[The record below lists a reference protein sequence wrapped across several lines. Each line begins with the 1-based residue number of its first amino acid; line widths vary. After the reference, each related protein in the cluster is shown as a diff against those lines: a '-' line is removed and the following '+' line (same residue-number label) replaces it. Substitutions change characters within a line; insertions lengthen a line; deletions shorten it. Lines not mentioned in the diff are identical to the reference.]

1 MNAIPVINIDLVPA
15 GDSRVLFHSEG
26 GQELSGEVRP
36 GIGRIMEGKA
46 GRGKTSRNWQ
56 RSRHHSPPHTFS
68 LSRLSHVKYSLYFL
82 SNFLPVC
89 RSTRFQWKISPG
101 IWRRLVLGRRGGKE
115 EKAKEK
121 WSRGRKLEGDWDCKS
136 GLTVDRFS
144 DASLLYRSFPL
155 LPLLLLL
162 PFLLSSW
169 KEANGEESQGRS
181 FFSFYESDRN
191 IDDE

>member
-1 MNAIPVINIDLVPA
+1 MHAMNAIPVINIDLVPA

-26 GQELSGEVRP
+26 GEELSGEVRP

-89 RSTRFQWKISPG
+89 RSTRFQWKISLG
-101 IWRRLVLGRRGGKE
+101 IWRQLVQEGKE
-115 EKAKEK
+115 E
-121 WSRGRKLEGDWDCKS
+121 GRKKRRRRNDRGEG
-136 GLTVDRFS
+136 
-144 DASLLYRSFPL
+144 
-155 LPLLLLL
+155 
-162 PFLLSSW
+162 
-169 KEANGEESQGRS
+169 N
-181 FFSFYESDRN
+181 
-191 IDDE
+191 

>member
-1 MNAIPVINIDLVPA
+1 MHAMNAIPVINIDLVPA

-26 GQELSGEVRP
+26 GEELSGEVRP

-121 WSRGRKLEGDWDCKS
+121 
-136 GLTVDRFS
+136 
-144 DASLLYRSFPL
+144 
-155 LPLLLLL
+155 
-162 PFLLSSW
+162 
-169 KEANGEESQGRS
+169 
-181 FFSFYESDRN
+181 
-191 IDDE
+191 